1 MAVIDSGIRP
11 GFPHLESWFNSVIGG
26 EDFVGVGT
34 PGTSYGAITVGAA
47 SIAANERVLRRLQ
60 FPSLPSGAMYR
71 PFSGTQTAFFSSR
84 GPDADGHSDPD
95 IVASGFANFGQGFFT
110 PDDITFA
117 SGTSVAAPMVTGIAA
132 VLRERFP
139 ALSARQVR
147 NAIIAT
153 GVPDLLQDD
162 STALDRGTGY
172 VDALSA
178 SLLLSTGTVCD
189 TLYTP
194 RSGGSVK
201 SSSHDHDDDDD
212 GDDDH
217 GCKRQHQPRCVGAG
231 DAKPVR
237 KLNVHS
243 GFVRQQA
250 SNLKPGERF
259 EVLYRVLP
267 NTSRVIV
274 TVSDFNPGLPSGQQN
289 PLFGDDVF
297 LRVHSAKT
305 SAIGD
310 GDYLVTAFT
319 TGSKYEINNPEQGLM
334 RVTLSGT
341 WTNAG
346 AVSARVSIV
355 SDKDPLPSFTAQGKV
370 SQGQTL
376 AFPVN
381 VPAGVGEAEF
391 RLSFHDDW
399 ASYPTND
406 IDMLLVKPDGS
417 LLLDGATLNAP
428 ERVIVNNPAPGTWY
442 VLVDGFAV
450 YGSPERF
457 ELRVTLDGQLVK

>member
-1 MAVIDSGIRP
+1 VR
-11 GFPHLESWFNSVIGG
+11 LK
-26 EDFVGVGT
+26 
-34 PGTSYGAITVGAA
+34 TS
-47 SIAANERVLRRLQ
+47 
-60 FPSLPSGAMYR
+60 
-71 PFSGTQTAFFSSR
+71 
-84 GPDADGHSDPD
+84 D
-95 IVASGFANFGQGFFT
+95 
-110 PDDITFA
+110 
-117 SGTSVAAPMVTGIAA
+117 
-132 VLRERFP
+132 
-139 ALSARQVR
+139 
-147 NAIIAT
+147 
-153 GVPDLLQDD
+153 
-162 STALDRGTGY
+162 
-172 VDALSA
+172 
-178 SLLLSTGTVCD
+178 
-189 TLYTP
+189 
-194 RSGGSVK
+194 
-201 SSSHDHDDDDD
+201 
-212 GDDDH
+212 
-217 GCKRQHQPRCVGAG
+217 
-231 DAKPVR
+231 
-237 KLNVHS
+237 
-243 GFVRQQA
+243 
-250 SNLKPGERF
+250 LKPGERF

-274 TVSDFNPGLPSGQQN
+274 TVSDFDAALPSGQQN

-319 TGSKYEINNPEQGLM
+319 KGSTYEINNPEEGLM

-346 AVSARVSIV
+346 AVSGRVSIV
-355 SDKDPLPSFTAQGKV
+355 SDTNPLPSFTAQGKI

-376 AFPVN
+376 VFPVN
-381 VPAGVGEAEF
+381 IPAGVGEAEF

-417 LLLDGATLNAP
+417 LVLDGATLNAP

-450 YGSPERF
+450 YGSSERF